1 MDSHKKREKHM
12 RAKSKAKESQ
22 IIETLVWFAKQAGR
36 TQEEYSREINAI
48 LMDWKAKK
56 II

>member
-1 MDSHKKREKHM
+1 MDSHKAGDKHM
-12 RAKSKAKESQ
+12 RAKPKAREKQ

-36 TQEEYSREINAI
+36 TKEEYSREINAI